1 MRLIYLLAPV
11 ATICTFGAAIPLAS
25 SQGKSPTPTPTPTKA
40 LASAST
46 PRTNPAM
53 PSQSMVGAYQC
64 PQNQF
69 KRCCQSLQETSK
81 EIMKGLGDLVPIVGG
96 IQISSK
102 ISFQCDAMSDAT
114 APDDCQGH
122 GFIPMCCSNDTSN
135 GVGSCKPFEIAK
147 EDYYRSFG
155 YNEQEESPVDTI
167 NDVMY

>member
-53 PSQSMVGAYQC
+53 PSQ
-64 PQNQF
+64 
-69 KRCCQSLQETSK
+69 KTSK